1 MNLKETGMEPLHSPI
16 VEHAVRLAAVAHKS
30 QKRKS
35 SGIPY
40 IAHPLSVCLI
50 LTKAGFH
57 EESILA
63 AAVLHD
69 VVEDTDLTIEELA
82 ELFSEDVVQYVKE
95 MTEEKETREGKKRSW
110 QDRKQDHIQVMRQA
124 TLGARAIELAD
135 KLHNLEAML
144 FDLQTEDK
152 AEFWTHFGASPEE
165 IVQYYRSMIDAAG
178 QSDPQLKSL
187 VRNCNEKLEEL
198 KKNLPESSDL

>member
-1 MNLKETGMEPLHSPI
+1 MKTDMEPLHSPV

-35 SGIPY
+35 SGVPY

-50 LTKAGFH
+50 LMKAGFQ

-69 VVEDTDLTIEELA
+69 VVEDTELTIEELS
-82 ELFSEDVVQYVKE
+82 ELFSADVIHYVAE
-95 MTEEKETREGKKRSW
+95 MTEVKETHEGKKRSW
-110 QDRKQDHIQVMRQA
+110 RDRKQDHIQVMQQA

-152 AEFWTHFGASPEE
+152 QEFWGHFGASPEE
-165 IVQYYRSMIDAAG
+165 IVQYYHAMIEAAG
-178 QSDPQLKSL
+178 QSDPQLESL
-187 VRNCNEKLEEL
+187 VRNCNARLEAL
-198 KKNLPESSDL
+198 KKYLP

>member
-1 MNLKETGMEPLHSPI
+1 MEPLHSPV

-40 IAHPLSVCLI
+40 ISHPLSVCLI
-50 LTKAGFH
+50 LMKAGFQ

-69 VVEDTDLTIEELA
+69 VVEDTELTIEELA
-82 ELFSEDVVQYVKE
+82 DLFSADVVQYVKE
-95 MTEEKETREGKKRSW
+95 MTEEKETHAGEKRSW
-110 QDRKQDHIQVMRQA
+110 RDRKQDHIQVMQQA

-144 FDLQTEDK
+144 FDLQTEDRH
-152 AEFWTHFGASPEE
+152 EFWGHFGASPGE
-165 IVQYYRSMIDAAG
+165 IVQYYHSMIEAAG
-178 QSDPQLKSL
+178 QSDPQLESL
-187 VRNCNEKLEEL
+187 VKNCNRRLEEL
-198 KKNLPESSDL
+198 KKYLPEATDA

>member
-1 MNLKETGMEPLHSPI
+1 MEPLHSPV

-50 LTKAGFH
+50 LMKAGFQ

-69 VVEDTDLTIEELA
+69 VVEDTELTIEELA
-82 ELFSEDVVQYVKE
+82 DLFSADVVQYVKE
-95 MTEEKETREGKKRSW
+95 MTEEKETHKGEKRSW
-110 QDRKQDHIQVMRQA
+110 RDRKQDHIQVMQQA

-144 FDLQTEDK
+144 FDLQTEDRH
-152 AEFWTHFGASPEE
+152 EFWGHFGASPEE
-165 IVQYYRSMIDAAG
+165 IVQYYHSMIEAAG
-178 QSDPQLKSL
+178 QSDPQLESL
-187 VRNCNEKLEEL
+187 VKNCNRRLEEL
-198 KKNLPESSDL
+198 KKYLPESTDV

>member
-1 MNLKETGMEPLHSPI
+1 MEILHSPV
-16 VEHAVRLAAVAHKS
+16 VEHAIRLSAVAHKS

-40 IAHPLSVCLI
+40 IAHPMSVCLI

-57 EESILA
+57 DETILA

-69 VVEDTDLTIEELA
+69 VVEDTDITFDQLTEE
-82 ELFSEDVVQYVKE
+82 FSEEVVQYVKE
-95 MTEEKETREGKKRSW
+95 MTEKKETSKGEKRSW
-110 QDRKQDHIQVMRQA
+110 HDRKQDHIEVMRNA

-144 FDLQTEDK
+144 FDLQSENTQD
-152 AEFWTHFGASPEE
+152 FWGHFGASPEE
-165 IVQYYRSMIDAAG
+165 IVKYYHSMIEAAG
-178 QSDPQLKSL
+178 QSEQQLELL
-187 VRNCNEKLEEL
+187 VKNCNARLTEL
-198 KKNLPESSDL
+198 KKFLL

>member
-1 MNLKETGMEPLHSPI
+1 MEPLHSP
-16 VEHAVRLAAVAHKS
+16 VFEHAVRLAAVAHKS

-35 SGIPY
+35 SGVPY
-40 IAHPLSVCLI
+40 IAHPMSVCLI
-50 LTKAGFH
+50 LIKAGFH

-69 VVEDTDLTIEELA
+69 VVEDTELTIEELA
-82 ELFSEDVVQYVKE
+82 ELFSADVVQYVKE

-110 QDRKQDHIQVMRQA
+110 RDRKQDHIQVMQGA

-144 FDLQTEDK
+144 FDLQIENK
-152 AEFWTHFGASPEE
+152 EEFWGHFGASPEA
-165 IVQYYRSMIDAAG
+165 IVQYYHSMIEAAG
-178 QSDPQLKSL
+178 QSDPQLELL
-187 VRNCNEKLEEL
+187 VRNCNARLEEL
-198 KKNLPESSDL
+198 KKHLP